1 MQCKREFM
9 LQAGASIESSFAR
22 RNAEDLKVAELKY
35 VLESLGK
42 SVKGKKSDLIAR

>member
-1 MQCKREFM
+1 MESLF
-9 LQAGASIESSFAR
+9 AG

-42 SVKGKKSDLIAR
+42 SVKGKKKSDLIAR